1 MKKSLNIL
9 IFTALLGAVGCTQQP
24 TATIEGTITEAKDK
38 TLYLDYLGISQ
49 TSVRDSVK
57 LNDKGSFHFQVPAPE
72 CFDFYRLR
80 VGSRS
85 LPIAIDSTEH
95 VQVSASLDSLPYTL
109 NINGS
114 EVSAQ
119 MAQLRASARTATR
132 DVLREQTQKIILAN
146 PRSLVAY
153 YALFLKQNGLPIWD
167 MADPSDRRLYQAV
180 ATSYNLWM
188 PEYNRTKA
196 LYNQVL
202 EYMQAERSLRS
213 QLAAQQLIADSE
225 NAFLD
230 ITLPDAKGQM
240 QSLSQY
246 RGKVIVLDFSSTEME
261 QYVAYNFELRELY
274 NQYHKQGL
282 EIYSVGIERN
292 LLAWE
297 EATENL
303 PWLTVRALDNEITEV
318 LTRYNVQS
326 LPTLFLFDKEGNVQ
340 GRYTDFTAL
349 EADINKYL

>member
-1 MKKSLNIL
+1 MKNQLSL
-9 IFTALLGAVGCTQQP
+9 IFVGFIVLVGCTKQPTFTISGTLTNAADKTIYLEHTALLGT
-24 TATIEGTITEAKDK
+24 TIVDSCHIDTDGNYSLEA
-38 TLYLDYLGISQ
+38 
-49 TSVRDSVK
+49 
-57 LNDKGSFHFQVPAPE
+57 PAPTYP
-72 CFDFYRLR
+72 DFYRLR

-132 DVLREQTQKIILAN
+132 EVLREQTQKIILAN

-274 NQYHKQGL
+274 NQYHKSGL

>member
-1 MKKSLNIL
+1 MKNQLSL
-9 IFTALLGAVGCTQQP
+9 IFVGFIVLVGCTKQPTFTISGTLTNAADKTIYLEHTALLGT
-24 TATIEGTITEAKDK
+24 TIVDSCHIDTDGNYSLEA
-38 TLYLDYLGISQ
+38 
-49 TSVRDSVK
+49 
-57 LNDKGSFHFQVPAPE
+57 PAPTYP
-72 CFDFYRLR
+72 DFYRLR

-240 QSLSQY
+240 QSLSLY

>member
-1 MKKSLNIL
+1 MKNQLSL
-9 IFTALLGAVGCTQQP
+9 IFVGFIVLVGCTKQPTFTISGTLTNAADKTIYLEHTALLGT
-24 TATIEGTITEAKDK
+24 TIVDSCHIDIDGNYSLEA
-38 TLYLDYLGISQ
+38 
-49 TSVRDSVK
+49 
-57 LNDKGSFHFQVPAPE
+57 PAPTYP
-72 CFDFYRLR
+72 DFYRLR

-85 LPIAIDSTEH
+85 LPLAIDSTEH

-202 EYMQAERSLRS
+202 EYMQAERSLRN

-230 ITLPDAKGQM
+230 ITLPDNKGQM

>member
-1 MKKSLNIL
+1 MKNQLSL
-9 IFTALLGAVGCTQQP
+9 IFVGFIVLVGCTKQPTFTISGTLTNAADKTIYLEHTALLGT
-24 TATIEGTITEAKDK
+24 TIVDSCHIDTDGNYSLEA
-38 TLYLDYLGISQ
+38 
-49 TSVRDSVK
+49 
-57 LNDKGSFHFQVPAPE
+57 PAPTYP
-72 CFDFYRLR
+72 DFYRLR

-95 VQVSASLDSLPYTL
+95 VQVSTSLDSLPYTL

-119 MAQLRASARTATR
+119 MAQLRASARTTTR

>member
-1 MKKSLNIL
+1 MKNQLSL
-9 IFTALLGAVGCTQQP
+9 IFVGFIVLVGCTKQPTFTISGTLTNAADKTIYLEHTALLST
-24 TATIEGTITEAKDK
+24 TIVDSCHINTDGNYSLEA
-38 TLYLDYLGISQ
+38 
-49 TSVRDSVK
+49 
-57 LNDKGSFHFQVPAPE
+57 PAPTYP
-72 CFDFYRLR
+72 DFYRLR

-85 LPIAIDSTEH
+85 LPLAIDSTEH

-180 ATSYNLWM
+180 ATSYNLWI

>member
-1 MKKSLNIL
+1 MKNQLSL
-9 IFTALLGAVGCTQQP
+9 IFVGFIVLVGCTKQPTFTISGTLTNAADKTIYLEHTALLGT
-24 TATIEGTITEAKDK
+24 TIVDSCHIDTDGNYSLEA
-38 TLYLDYLGISQ
+38 
-49 TSVRDSVK
+49 
-57 LNDKGSFHFQVPAPE
+57 PAPTYP
-72 CFDFYRLR
+72 DFYRLR

-95 VQVSASLDSLPYTL
+95 VQVSTSLDSLPYTL

-340 GRYTDFTAL
+340 GRYTDFIAL

>member
-1 MKKSLNIL
+1 MKNQLSL
-9 IFTALLGAVGCTQQP
+9 IFVGFIVLVGCTKQPTFTISGTLTNAADKTIYLEHTALLGT
-24 TATIEGTITEAKDK
+24 TIVDSCHIDTDGNYSLEA
-38 TLYLDYLGISQ
+38 
-49 TSVRDSVK
+49 
-57 LNDKGSFHFQVPAPE
+57 PAPTYP
-72 CFDFYRLR
+72 DFYRLR

-85 LPIAIDSTEH
+85 LPLAIDSTEH

-340 GRYTDFTAL
+340 GRYTDFTEL

>member
-1 MKKSLNIL
+1 MKNQLSL
-9 IFTALLGAVGCTQQP
+9 IFVGFIVLVGCTKQPTFTISGTLTNAADKTIYLEHTALLGT
-24 TATIEGTITEAKDK
+24 TIVDSCHIDTDGNYSLEA
-38 TLYLDYLGISQ
+38 
-49 TSVRDSVK
+49 
-57 LNDKGSFHFQVPAPE
+57 PAPTYP
-72 CFDFYRLR
+72 DFYRLR

-85 LPIAIDSTEH
+85 LPLAIDSTEH

-213 QLAAQQLIADSE
+213 QLAAQQLIEDSE

>member
-1 MKKSLNIL
+1 MKNQLSL
-9 IFTALLGAVGCTQQP
+9 IFVGFIVLVGCTKQPTFIISGTLTNAVDKTIYLEHTALLGT
-24 TATIEGTITEAKDK
+24 TIVDSCHIDIDGNYSLEA
-38 TLYLDYLGISQ
+38 
-49 TSVRDSVK
+49 
-57 LNDKGSFHFQVPAPE
+57 PAPTYP
-72 CFDFYRLR
+72 DFYRLR

-85 LPIAIDSTEH
+85 LPLAIDSTEH

-202 EYMQAERSLRS
+202 EYMQAERSLRN
-213 QLAAQQLIADSE
+213 QLAAQQLIAEAE

-230 ITLPDAKGQM
+230 ITLADAQGQM

>member
-1 MKKSLNIL
+1 MKNQLSL
-9 IFTALLGAVGCTQQP
+9 IFVGFIVLVGCTKQPTFTISGTLTNAADKTIYLEHTALLGT
-24 TATIEGTITEAKDK
+24 TIVDSCHIDTDGNYSLEA
-38 TLYLDYLGISQ
+38 
-49 TSVRDSVK
+49 
-57 LNDKGSFHFQVPAPE
+57 PAPTYP
-72 CFDFYRLR
+72 DFYRLR

-85 LPIAIDSTEH
+85 LPLAIDSTEH

-132 DVLREQTQKIILAN
+132 EVLREQTQKIILAN

>member
-1 MKKSLNIL
+1 MKNQLSL
-9 IFTALLGAVGCTQQP
+9 IFIGFIVLVGCSKQPTFTVSGTLTNPQDQTIYLEHTALLGTTLVDSCHIDTDGNFSL
-24 TATIEGTITEAKDK
+24 EA
-38 TLYLDYLGISQ
+38 
-49 TSVRDSVK
+49 
-57 LNDKGSFHFQVPAPE
+57 PAPTYP
-72 CFDFYRLR
+72 DFYRLR
-80 VGSRS
+80 VGNRS
-85 LPIAIDSTEH
+85 LPLAIDSTEQ

-109 NINGS
+109 NIFGS
-114 EVSAQ
+114 EASAH
-119 MAQLRASARTATR
+119 MAQLRATARTATR

-188 PEYNRTKA
+188 PEYDRTKA

-213 QLAAQQLIADSE
+213 QLAAQQLIEEAE

-230 ITLPDAKGQM
+230 ITLSDAKGQT

-274 NQYHKQGL
+274 NQYHNKGL
-282 EIYSVGIERN
+282 EIYSVSIDRN
-292 LLAWE
+292 QLAWE
-297 EATENL
+297 DATENL
-303 PWLTVRALDNEITEV
+303 PWTTVRAYENDAMQV
-318 LTRYNVQS
+318 LTQYNVQS
-326 LPTLFLFDKEGNVQ
+326 LPTLFLFDREGNIQ

>member
-1 MKKSLNIL
+1 MKNQLSL
-9 IFTALLGAVGCTQQP
+9 IFVGFIVLVGCTKQPTFTISGTLTNAADKTIYLEHTALLGT
-24 TATIEGTITEAKDK
+24 TIVDSCHIDTDGNYSLEA
-38 TLYLDYLGISQ
+38 
-49 TSVRDSVK
+49 
-57 LNDKGSFHFQVPAPE
+57 PAPTYP
-72 CFDFYRLR
+72 DFYRLR

-109 NINGS
+109 QINGS
-114 EVSAQ
+114 EASKQ

-326 LPTLFLFDKEGNVQ
+326 LPTLFLFDREGNVQ

>member
-1 MKKSLNIL
+1 MKNQLSLIL
-9 IFTALLGAVGCTQQP
+9 VGFIVLVGCTKQPTFTISGTLTNAADKTIYLEHTALLGTTIVDSCHID
-24 TATIEGTITEAKDK
+24 TAGNYSLEA
-38 TLYLDYLGISQ
+38 
-49 TSVRDSVK
+49 
-57 LNDKGSFHFQVPAPE
+57 PAPTYP
-72 CFDFYRLR
+72 DFYRLR

-85 LPIAIDSTEH
+85 LPLAIDSTEH

-292 LLAWE
+292 LLVWE

-340 GRYTDFTAL
+340 GRYTDFKSL
-349 EADINKYL
+349 ETDIAKYL

>member
-1 MKKSLNIL
+1 MKNQLSL
-9 IFTALLGAVGCTQQP
+9 IFIGFIVLVGCTKQPTFTISGTLTNAADKTIYLEHTALLGT
-24 TATIEGTITEAKDK
+24 TIVDSCHIDTDGNYSLEA
-38 TLYLDYLGISQ
+38 
-49 TSVRDSVK
+49 
-57 LNDKGSFHFQVPAPE
+57 PAPTYP
-72 CFDFYRLR
+72 DFYRLR

-85 LPIAIDSTEH
+85 LLLAIDSTEQ
-95 VQVSASLDSLPYTL
+95 VQVSASLDSLPYTF

>member
-1 MKKSLNIL
+1 MKNQLSL
-9 IFTALLGAVGCTQQP
+9 IFVGFIVLVGCTKQPTFTISGTLTNAADKTIYLEHTALLGT
-24 TATIEGTITEAKDK
+24 TIVDSCHIDTDGNYSLEA
-38 TLYLDYLGISQ
+38 
-49 TSVRDSVK
+49 
-57 LNDKGSFHFQVPAPE
+57 PAPTYP
-72 CFDFYRLR
+72 DFYRLR

-85 LPIAIDSTEH
+85 LPLAIDSTEH

-213 QLAAQQLIADSE
+213 QLAAQQLIAESE

-230 ITLPDAKGQM
+230 ITLPDSKGQM

-340 GRYTDFTAL
+340 GRYTDFTTL

>member
-1 MKKSLNIL
+1 MKNQLSL
-9 IFTALLGAVGCTQQP
+9 IFVGFIVLVGCTKQPTFTISGTLTNAADKTIYLEHTALLGT
-24 TATIEGTITEAKDK
+24 TIVDSCHIDTDGNYSLEA
-38 TLYLDYLGISQ
+38 
-49 TSVRDSVK
+49 
-57 LNDKGSFHFQVPAPE
+57 PAPTYP
-72 CFDFYRLR
+72 DFYRLR

-85 LPIAIDSTEH
+85 LPLAIDSTEY

-326 LPTLFLFDKEGNVQ
+326 LPTIFLFDKEGNVQ

>member
-1 MKKSLNIL
+1 MKNQLSL
-9 IFTALLGAVGCTQQP
+9 IFVGFIVLVGCTKQPTFTISGTLTNAADKTIYLEHTALLGT
-24 TATIEGTITEAKDK
+24 TIVDSCHIDTDGNYSLEA
-38 TLYLDYLGISQ
+38 
-49 TSVRDSVK
+49 
-57 LNDKGSFHFQVPAPE
+57 PAPTYP
-72 CFDFYRLR
+72 DFYRLR

-95 VQVSASLDSLPYTL
+95 VQVSTSLDSLPYTL

-225 NAFLD
+225 NAFMD
-230 ITLPDAKGQM
+230 ITLPDTKGQM

>member
-1 MKKSLNIL
+1 MKNQLSL
-9 IFTALLGAVGCTQQP
+9 IFVGFIVLVGCTKQPTFTISGTLTNAADKTIYLEHTALLGT
-24 TATIEGTITEAKDK
+24 TIVDSCHIDTDGNYSLEA
-38 TLYLDYLGISQ
+38 
-49 TSVRDSVK
+49 
-57 LNDKGSFHFQVPAPE
+57 PAPTYP
-72 CFDFYRLR
+72 DFYCLR

-85 LPIAIDSTEH
+85 LPLAIDSTEH

>member
-1 MKKSLNIL
+1 MKKQLSL
-9 IFTALLGAVGCTQQP
+9 IFAGFIVLVGCSKQPTFTVSGTLTNAQDQTIYLEHTALLGTTLVDSCHIDTDGNFSL
-24 TATIEGTITEAKDK
+24 EA
-38 TLYLDYLGISQ
+38 
-49 TSVRDSVK
+49 
-57 LNDKGSFHFQVPAPE
+57 PAPTYP
-72 CFDFYRLR
+72 DFYRLR
-80 VGSRS
+80 VGNRS
-85 LPIAIDSTEH
+85 LPLAIDSTEQ

-119 MAQLRASARTATR
+119 MAQLRATARTATR
-132 DVLREQTQKIILAN
+132 EVLREQTQKIILAN

-188 PEYNRTKA
+188 PEYDRTKA

-213 QLAAQQLIADSE
+213 QLAAKQLIEEAE

-230 ITLPDAKGQM
+230 ITLSDAKGQT
-240 QSLSQY
+240 QPLSQY

-274 NQYHKQGL
+274 NQYHNKGL
-282 EIYSVGIERN
+282 EIYSVSIDRN
-292 LLAWE
+292 QLAWE
-297 EATENL
+297 DATENL
-303 PWLTVRALDNEITEV
+303 PWTTVRAYENDAVQV
-318 LTRYNVQS
+318 LTQYNVQS
-326 LPTLFLFDKEGNVQ
+326 LPTLFLFDREGNIQ

>member
-1 MKKSLNIL
+1 MKNQLSL
-9 IFTALLGAVGCTQQP
+9 IFVGFIVLVGCTKQPTFTISGTLTNAADKTIYLEHTALLGT
-24 TATIEGTITEAKDK
+24 TIVDSCHIDTDGNYSLEA
-38 TLYLDYLGISQ
+38 
-49 TSVRDSVK
+49 
-57 LNDKGSFHFQVPAPE
+57 PAPTYP
-72 CFDFYRLR
+72 DFYRLR

-114 EVSAQ
+114 NVSAQ
-119 MAQLRASARTATR
+119 MAQLRATARTATR
-132 DVLREQTQKIILAN
+132 EVLREQTQKIILAN

-274 NQYHKQGL
+274 NQYHKRGL
-282 EIYSVGIERN
+282 EIYSIGIERN

-326 LPTLFLFDKEGNVQ
+326 IPTLFLFDKEGNVQ

>member
-1 MKKSLNIL
+1 MKNKISL
-9 IFTALLGAVGCTQQP
+9 IFVGFIVLVGCTKQPTFTISGTLTNAADKTIYLEHTALLGT
-24 TATIEGTITEAKDK
+24 TIVD
-38 TLYLDYLGISQ
+38 
-49 TSVRDSVK
+49 
-57 LNDKGSFHFQVPAPE
+57 SFHIDTDGNYSLEAPAPTYP
-72 CFDFYRLR
+72 DFYRLR

-85 LPIAIDSTEH
+85 LPLAIDSTEH

-119 MAQLRASARTATR
+119 MAQLRATARTATR

-202 EYMQAERSLRS
+202 EHMKAERSLRS
-213 QLAAQQLIADSE
+213 QLAAQQLIAESE

-230 ITLPDAKGQM
+230 ITLSDARGQM

-326 LPTLFLFDKEGNVQ
+326 IPTLFLFDKEGNVQ
-340 GRYTDFTAL
+340 GRYTDFTEL

>member
-1 MKKSLNIL
+1 MKNQLSL
-9 IFTALLGAVGCTQQP
+9 IFVGFIVLVGCTKQPTFTISGTLTNAADKTIYLEHTALLGT
-24 TATIEGTITEAKDK
+24 TIVDSCHIDTDGNYSLEA
-38 TLYLDYLGISQ
+38 
-49 TSVRDSVK
+49 
-57 LNDKGSFHFQVPAPE
+57 PAPTYP
-72 CFDFYRLR
+72 DFYRLR

-274 NQYHKQGL
+274 NQYHKSGL

>member
-1 MKKSLNIL
+1 MKNQLSL
-9 IFTALLGAVGCTQQP
+9 IFVGFIVLVGCTKQPTFTISGTLTNAADKTIYLEHTALLGT
-24 TATIEGTITEAKDK
+24 TIVDSCHIDTDGNYSLEA
-38 TLYLDYLGISQ
+38 
-49 TSVRDSVK
+49 
-57 LNDKGSFHFQVPAPE
+57 PAPTYP
-72 CFDFYRLR
+72 DFYRLR

-340 GRYTDFTAL
+340 GRYNDFTAL

>member
-1 MKKSLNIL
+1 MKNQLSLFFIGFIALVGCAKQPTFTISGTLTNATDKTIYL
-9 IFTALLGAVGCTQQP
+9 EHTALLGTTIVDSCHIDTDGNYSLEAP
-24 TATIEGTITEAKDK
+24 TPT
-38 TLYLDYLGISQ
+38 Y
-49 TSVRDSVK
+49 
-57 LNDKGSFHFQVPAPE
+57 P
-72 CFDFYRLR
+72 DFYRLR

-85 LPIAIDSTEH
+85 LPLAIDSTEH

-146 PRSLVAY
+146 PRSVVAY

-230 ITLPDAKGQM
+230 ITLPDNKGQM

-274 NQYHKQGL
+274 NQYHKSGL

-349 EADINKYL
+349 EADINTYL

>member
-1 MKKSLNIL
+1 MKNQLSL
-9 IFTALLGAVGCTQQP
+9 IFIGFIVLVGCSKQPTFTVSGTLTNAQDQTIYLEHTALLGT
-24 TATIEGTITEAKDK
+24 TIVDSCHIDTDGNYSLEA
-38 TLYLDYLGISQ
+38 
-49 TSVRDSVK
+49 
-57 LNDKGSFHFQVPAPE
+57 PAPTYP
-72 CFDFYRLR
+72 DFYRLR
-80 VGSRS
+80 IGSRS
-85 LPIAIDSTEH
+85 LPLAIDSTEQ
-95 VQVSASLDSLPYTL
+95 VQVTTSLDSLPYTL
-109 NINGS
+109 NIIGS
-114 EVSAQ
+114 EASVH
-119 MAQLRASARTATR
+119 MAQLRALARRTSR
-132 DVLREQTQKIILAN
+132 EELRQQTQKIILAN

-188 PEYNRTKA
+188 PEYDRTKA

-213 QLAAQQLIADSE
+213 QLAAQQLIEEAE

-230 ITLPDAKGQM
+230 ITLSDAKGQT
-240 QSLSQY
+240 QPLSQY

-349 EADINKYL
+349 ETDINKYL

>member
-1 MKKSLNIL
+1 MKNKISL
-9 IFTALLGAVGCTQQP
+9 IFVGFIVLVGCTKQPTFTISGTLTNAADKTIYLEHTALLGT
-24 TATIEGTITEAKDK
+24 TIVDSCHIDTDGNYSLEA
-38 TLYLDYLGISQ
+38 
-49 TSVRDSVK
+49 
-57 LNDKGSFHFQVPAPE
+57 PAPTYP
-72 CFDFYRLR
+72 DFYRLR

-85 LPIAIDSTEH
+85 LPLAIDSTEH
-95 VQVSASLDSLPYTL
+95 VQVSTSLDSLPYTL

-114 EVSAQ
+114 DVSVQ
-119 MAQLRASARTATR
+119 MAQLRATARTATR

-230 ITLPDAKGQM
+230 ITLPDNKGQM

-297 EATENL
+297 ETTENL

>member
-1 MKKSLNIL
+1 MKNKISL
-9 IFTALLGAVGCTQQP
+9 IFIGFIVLVGCSKQPTFTVSGTLTNAQDQTIYLEHTALLGTTLVDSCHIDTDGNYSL
-24 TATIEGTITEAKDK
+24 EA
-38 TLYLDYLGISQ
+38 
-49 TSVRDSVK
+49 
-57 LNDKGSFHFQVPAPE
+57 PAPTYP
-72 CFDFYRLR
+72 DFYRLR

-85 LPIAIDSTEH
+85 LPLAIDSTEQ

-109 NINGS
+109 NITGS

-167 MADPSDRRLYQAV
+167 MADSFDRRMYQAV

-188 PEYNRTKA
+188 PEYNRTQA

-202 EYMQAERSLRS
+202 EHMRSERSLRN
-213 QLAAQQLIADSE
+213 QLAAQQLIAESE

-240 QSLSQY
+240 QSLAQF
-246 RGKVIVLDFSSTEME
+246 RGNVIVLDFSSTEME

-274 NQYHKQGL
+274 NQYHKRGL
-282 EIYSVGIERN
+282 EIYSVSIDRN
-292 LLAWE
+292 QLAWE
-297 EATENL
+297 DATENL
-303 PWLTVRALDNEITEV
+303 PWTTVRAYENDAMQV
-318 LTRYNVQS
+318 LTLYNVLS
-326 LPTLFLFDKEGNVQ
+326 LPTIFLFDKQGNIQ
-340 GRYTDFTAL
+340 GRYTDFNAL

>member
-1 MKKSLNIL
+1 MKNQLSL
-9 IFTALLGAVGCTQQP
+9 IFVGFIVLVGCTKQPTFTISGTLTNAADKTIYLEHTALLGT
-24 TATIEGTITEAKDK
+24 TIVDSCHIDTYGNYSLEA
-38 TLYLDYLGISQ
+38 
-49 TSVRDSVK
+49 
-57 LNDKGSFHFQVPAPE
+57 PAPTYP
-72 CFDFYRLR
+72 DFYRLR
-80 VGSRS
+80 IGSRS
-85 LPIAIDSTEH
+85 LPLAIDSTEQ
-95 VQVSASLDSLPYTL
+95 VQVSTSLDSLPYTL

-261 QYVAYNFELRELY
+261 QYIAYNFELRELY
-274 NQYHKQGL
+274 NQYHKSGL

>member
-1 MKKSLNIL
+1 MKNQLSL
-9 IFTALLGAVGCTQQP
+9 IFVGFIVLVGCTKQPTFTISGTLTNAADKTIYLEHTALLGT
-24 TATIEGTITEAKDK
+24 TIVDSCHIDTDGNYSLEA
-38 TLYLDYLGISQ
+38 
-49 TSVRDSVK
+49 
-57 LNDKGSFHFQVPAPE
+57 PAPTYP
-72 CFDFYRLR
+72 DFYRLR

-85 LPIAIDSTEH
+85 LPLAIDSTEH

-349 EADINKYL
+349 ETDINKYL

>member
-1 MKKSLNIL
+1 MKNQLSL
-9 IFTALLGAVGCTQQP
+9 IFVGFIVLVGCTKQPTFTISGTLTNAADKTIYLEHTALLGTTIVDSCHIDTDGNYSLEASAP
-24 TATIEGTITEAKDK
+24 T
-38 TLYLDYLGISQ
+38 Y
-49 TSVRDSVK
+49 
-57 LNDKGSFHFQVPAPE
+57 P
-72 CFDFYRLR
+72 DFYRLR

-85 LPIAIDSTEH
+85 LPLAIDSTEH

>member
-1 MKKSLNIL
+1 MKKQLSL
-9 IFTALLGAVGCTQQP
+9 IFAGFIVLVGCSKQPTFTVSGTLTNAQDQTIYLEHTALLGTTLVDSCHIDTDGNFSL
-24 TATIEGTITEAKDK
+24 EA
-38 TLYLDYLGISQ
+38 
-49 TSVRDSVK
+49 
-57 LNDKGSFHFQVPAPE
+57 PAPTYP
-72 CFDFYRLR
+72 DFYRLR
-80 VGSRS
+80 VGNRS
-85 LPIAIDSTEH
+85 LPLAIDSTEQ

-109 NINGS
+109 KINGS

-119 MAQLRASARTATR
+119 MAQLRATARTATR
-132 DVLREQTQKIILAN
+132 EVLREQTQKIILAN

-188 PEYNRTKA
+188 PEYDRTKA

-213 QLAAQQLIADSE
+213 QLAAQQLIEEAE
-225 NAFLD
+225 NAFLE
-230 ITLPDAKGQM
+230 ITLSDAKGQT
-240 QSLSQY
+240 QPLSQY
-246 RGKVIVLDFSSTEME
+246 RGQVIVLDFSSTEME

-274 NQYHKQGL
+274 NQYHNKGL
-282 EIYSVGIERN
+282 EIYSVSIDRN
-292 LLAWE
+292 QLAWE
-297 EATENL
+297 DATENL
-303 PWLTVRALDNEITEV
+303 PWTTVRAYENDAVQV
-318 LTRYNVQS
+318 LTQYNVQS
-326 LPTLFLFDKEGNVQ
+326 LPTLFLFDREGNIQ

>member
-1 MKKSLNIL
+1 MKNQLSL
-9 IFTALLGAVGCTQQP
+9 IFVGFIVLVGCTKQPTFTISGTLTNAADKTIYLEHTALLGT
-24 TATIEGTITEAKDK
+24 TIVDSCHIDTDGNYSLEA
-38 TLYLDYLGISQ
+38 
-49 TSVRDSVK
+49 
-57 LNDKGSFHFQVPAPE
+57 PAPTYP
-72 CFDFYRLR
+72 DFYRLR

-303 PWLTVRALDNEITEV
+303 PWLTVRALDNEIIEV

-326 LPTLFLFDKEGNVQ
+326 LPTLFLFEKEGNVQ

>member
-1 MKKSLNIL
+1 MKNQLSL
-9 IFTALLGAVGCTQQP
+9 IFVGFIVLVGCTKQPTFTVSGTLTNAQDQTIYLEHTALLGT
-24 TATIEGTITEAKDK
+24 TIVDSCHIDTDGNYSLEA
-38 TLYLDYLGISQ
+38 
-49 TSVRDSVK
+49 
-57 LNDKGSFHFQVPAPE
+57 PAPTYP
-72 CFDFYRLR
+72 DFYRLR

-85 LPIAIDSTEH
+85 LPLAIDSTEH

-167 MADPSDRRLYQAV
+167 IADPSDRRLYQAV

-188 PEYNRTKA
+188 PEYDRTKA

-213 QLAAQQLIADSE
+213 QLAAQQLIEEAE

-230 ITLPDAKGQM
+230 ITLSDAKGQT
-240 QSLSQY
+240 QPLSQY

-274 NQYHKQGL
+274 NQYHNKGL
-282 EIYSVGIERN
+282 EIYSVSIDRN
-292 LLAWE
+292 QLAWE
-297 EATENL
+297 DATENL
-303 PWLTVRALDNEITEV
+303 PWTTVRAYENDAVQV
-318 LTRYNVQS
+318 LTQYNVQS
-326 LPTLFLFDKEGNVQ
+326 LPTLFLFDREGNIQ

>member
-1 MKKSLNIL
+1 MKNKLSL
-9 IFTALLGAVGCTQQP
+9 IFVGFIVLVGCSKQPTFIVSGTLTNAQDQTIYLEHTALLGT
-24 TATIEGTITEAKDK
+24 TIVDSCHIDTDGNYSLEA
-38 TLYLDYLGISQ
+38 
-49 TSVRDSVK
+49 
-57 LNDKGSFHFQVPAPE
+57 PAPTYP
-72 CFDFYRLR
+72 DFYRLR

-85 LPIAIDSTEH
+85 LPLAIDSTEH
-95 VQVSASLDSLPYTL
+95 VQVITSFDSLPYTL
-109 NINGS
+109 NIYGS
-114 EVSAQ
+114 EVSVH
-119 MAQLRASARTATR
+119 MAQLRALTRRTSR
-132 DVLREQTQKIILAN
+132 EELRQQTQKIILAN

-202 EYMQAERSLRS
+202 EYMQTERSLRS

-274 NQYHKQGL
+274 NQYHNKGL
-282 EIYSVGIERN
+282 EIYSVSIDRN
-292 LLAWE
+292 QLAWE
-297 EATENL
+297 DATEHL
-303 PWLTVRALDNEITEV
+303 PWTTVRAYENDAVQV
-318 LTRYNVQS
+318 LTQYNVQS

-349 EADINKYL
+349 ETDINKYL

>member
-1 MKKSLNIL
+1 MKNQLSL
-9 IFTALLGAVGCTQQP
+9 IFVGFIVLVGCTKQPTFTISGTLTNAADKTIYLEHTALLGT
-24 TATIEGTITEAKDK
+24 TIVDSCHIDTDGNYSLEA
-38 TLYLDYLGISQ
+38 
-49 TSVRDSVK
+49 
-57 LNDKGSFHFQVPAPE
+57 PAPTYP
-72 CFDFYRLR
+72 DFYRLR
-80 VGSRS
+80 IGSRS
-85 LPIAIDSTEH
+85 LPLAIDSTEQ
-95 VQVSASLDSLPYTL
+95 VQVSTSLDSLPYTL

-246 RGKVIVLDFSSTEME
+246 RGKVIVLDFSSTKME

>member
-1 MKKSLNIL
+1 MKNKISL
-9 IFTALLGAVGCTQQP
+9 IFVGFIVLVGCTKQPTFTISGTLTNAADKTIYLEHTALLGTTIVDSCHIDTDGNYSLEAP
-24 TATIEGTITEAKDK
+24 TPT
-38 TLYLDYLGISQ
+38 Y
-49 TSVRDSVK
+49 
-57 LNDKGSFHFQVPAPE
+57 P
-72 CFDFYRLR
+72 DFYRLR

-85 LPIAIDSTEH
+85 LPLAIDSTEH
-95 VQVSASLDSLPYTL
+95 VQVSTSLDSLPYTL
-109 NINGS
+109 QINGS
-114 EVSAQ
+114 EASKQ
-119 MAQLRASARTATR
+119 MAQLRTSARTATR

-326 LPTLFLFDKEGNVQ
+326 LPTLFLFDKAGNVQ

>member
-1 MKKSLNIL
+1 MKNQLSL
-9 IFTALLGAVGCTQQP
+9 IFVGFIVLVGCSKQPTFTVSGTLTNAQDQTLYLEHTALLGTTLVDSCHINTDGNYSL
-24 TATIEGTITEAKDK
+24 EA
-38 TLYLDYLGISQ
+38 
-49 TSVRDSVK
+49 
-57 LNDKGSFHFQVPAPE
+57 PAPTYP
-72 CFDFYRLR
+72 DFYRLR

-85 LPIAIDSTEH
+85 LPLAIDSTEQ

-132 DVLREQTQKIILAN
+132 EVLREQTQKIILAN

-188 PEYNRTKA
+188 PEYDRTKA

-213 QLAAQQLIADSE
+213 QLAAQQLIEEAE

-230 ITLPDAKGQM
+230 ITLSDAKGQT
-240 QSLSQY
+240 QPLSQY

-274 NQYHKQGL
+274 NQYHNKGL
-282 EIYSVGIERN
+282 EIYSVSIDRN
-292 LLAWE
+292 QLAWE
-297 EATENL
+297 DATENL
-303 PWLTVRALDNEITEV
+303 PWTTVRAYENDAVQV
-318 LTRYNVQS
+318 LTQYNVQS
-326 LPTLFLFDKEGNVQ
+326 LPTLFLFDREGNIQ

>member
-1 MKKSLNIL
+1 MKNQLSL
-9 IFTALLGAVGCTQQP
+9 IFVGFIVLVGCTKQPTFTISGTLTNAADKTIYLEHTALLGT
-24 TATIEGTITEAKDK
+24 TIVDSCHIDTDGNYSLEA
-38 TLYLDYLGISQ
+38 
-49 TSVRDSVK
+49 
-57 LNDKGSFHFQVPAPE
+57 PAPTYP
-72 CFDFYRLR
+72 DFYRLR

-85 LPIAIDSTEH
+85 LPLAIDSTEH

-349 EADINKYL
+349 EADIHKYL